1 MYLPETNAQ
10 MFDILTELR
19 IYAAMNGMPQ
29 LAEKLDDALML
40 LLAEGRN
47 PTRPPRAGPAPARSR
62 SSSRAE
68 PASPRLDL
76 RPRRAGHA
84 AGR

>member
-19 IYAAMNGMPQ
+19 IYAAMNGMPK
-29 LAEKLDDALML
+29 LAERLDDAMMV

-47 PTRPPRAGPAPARSR
+47 PACPP
-62 SSSRAE
+62 
-68 PASPRLDL
+68 L
-76 RPRRAGHA
+76 A
-84 AGR
+84 AGAAAADNF

>member
-29 LAEKLDDALML
+29 LAERLDDAMML

-47 PTRPPRAGPAPARSR
+47 PTRPPLAAGATPSTSSRRPAR
-62 SSSRAE
+62 RA
-68 PASPRLDL
+68 PLPG
-76 RPRRAGHA
+76 P
-84 AGR
+84 

>member
-19 IYAAMNGMPQ
+19 IYAAMNGMPR
-29 LAEKLDDALML
+29 LAERLDDALVL

-47 PTRPPRAGPAPARSR
+47 PTPAGAR
-62 SSSRAE
+62 
-68 PASPRLDL
+68 
-76 RPRRAGHA
+76 RRHGAGHRIDAPLRRRRRSA
-84 AGR
+84 AIMPLT

>member
-19 IYAAMNGMPQ
+19 IYAAMNGMPK
-29 LAEKLDDALML
+29 LAERLDDAMML

-47 PTRPPRAGPAPARSR
+47 PTRPLARRRRRRPREALAPPEGASPVLTAPA
-62 SSSRAE
+62 
-68 PASPRLDL
+68 
-76 RPRRAGHA
+76 RAGHA
-84 AGR
+84 GGR

>member
-19 IYAAMNGMPQ
+19 IYAAMNGMPG
-29 LAEKLDDALML
+29 LAERLDDALVL

-47 PTRPPRAGPAPARSR
+47 PARPVRAGATA
-62 SSSRAE
+62 
-68 PASPRLDL
+68 LDTI
-76 RPRRAGHA
+76 
-84 AGR
+84 

>member
-19 IYAAMNGMPQ
+19 IYAAMNGMPK
-29 LAEKLDDALML
+29 LAERLDDALML

-47 PTRPPRAGPAPARSR
+47 PTRPPRA
-62 SSSRAE
+62 
-68 PASPRLDL
+68 
-76 RPRRAGHA
+76 AGA
-84 AGR
+84 TALEKL

>member
-19 IYAAMNGMPQ
+19 IYAAMNGMPK
-29 LAEKLDDALML
+29 LAERLDDALML

-47 PTRPPRAGPAPARSR
+47 PTRPTLTAGATARDT
-62 SSSRAE
+62 
-68 PASPRLDL
+68 L
-76 RPRRAGHA
+76 
-84 AGR
+84 

>member
-19 IYAAMNGMPQ
+19 IYAAMNGMPK
-29 LAEKLDDALML
+29 LAERLDDAMML

-47 PTRPPRAGPAPARSR
+47 PTRTPLAPTTRSTCAGA
-62 SSSRAE
+62 SSAFQRM
-68 PASPRLDL
+68 R
-76 RPRRAGHA
+76 
-84 AGR
+84 